1 VEKAMPEA
9 VELMRGYK
17 RKRGEGVSMAKHR
30 VKARKGDTVKV
41 HYTCRLANGAVIDAS
56 VGTEPLEFT
65 LGNNNVIRGLEEAV
79 AGMKVGESK
88 TAMVTADKAYGPYH
102 DEWVLE
108 VARDKFTEG
117 WSPEIGLHYEVPREN
132 GQSTTATVMRVSSSS
147 VTLDFNHPMAG
158 KELIFEIRLLE
169 IV

>member
-1 VEKAMPEA
+1 
-9 VELMRGYK
+9 
-17 RKRGEGVSMAKHR
+17 MAKRR
-30 VKARKGDTVKV
+30 VKVRKGDTVKV
-41 HYTCRLANGAVIDAS
+41 HYTCRLANGTVIDTS

-65 LGNNNVIRGLEEAV
+65 LGDNDVIKGLAEAV

-88 TAMVTADKAYGPYH
+88 TATVAAEKAYGPYH

-108 VARDKFTEG
+108 VGRDKFTEG
-117 WSPEIGLHYEVPREN
+117 WRPEIGLHYEVPRED
-132 GQSTTATVMRVSSSS
+132 GQSTTATVTRVSSSS